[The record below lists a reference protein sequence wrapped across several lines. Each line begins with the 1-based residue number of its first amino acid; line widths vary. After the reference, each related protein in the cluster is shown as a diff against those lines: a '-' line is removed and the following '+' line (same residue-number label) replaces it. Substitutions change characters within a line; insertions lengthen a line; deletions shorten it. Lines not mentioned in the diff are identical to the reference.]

1 MKVKVVIIAIISLIL
16 LTWGGILLYDFRSCG
31 RILTGIGLIY
41 FAINNI
47 ISLFRL
53 LDKKVYNEVLC
64 LYKVKTMATMN
75 FMYFVNEKGKTIKCL
90 TQGTVLKPNDCF
102 NVSRTK
108 HQIVEIKSKSARKIK
123 TVKIKKSFFKTW
135 NLPNKNVIE
144 DIEIL
149 PYFYLIYIYFIY
161 NMFTGSN
168 VYIIFMAIPVIVM
181 TYFIGYD
188 LYKKIKGDK

>member
-1 MKVKVVIIAIISLIL
+1 ML
-16 LTWGGILLYDFRSCG
+16 FRS
-31 RILTGIGLIY
+31 
-41 FAINNI
+41 
-47 ISLFRL
+47 
-53 LDKKVYNEVLC
+53 
-64 LYKVKTMATMN
+64 
-75 FMYFVNEKGKTIKCL
+75 
-90 TQGTVLKPNDCF
+90 GTVLKPNDCF

-123 TVKIKKSFFKTW
+123 PVKINKSFFKTW